1 MAKPIGSMGKNLK
14 PRSEIRCL
22 GFDARGNGTNIYISP
37 TLTGDHQNRITDYT
51 AIVVIEVDDGS
62 DRSRFL
68 QPDNNRDCVKGV
80 DLGCDGQ

>member
-1 MAKPIGSMGKNLK
+1 MLVAMEPIY
-14 PRSEIRCL
+14 
-22 GFDARGNGTNIYISP
+22 IYISP

-68 QPDNNRDCVKGV
+68 QPDDNRDCVKGV
-80 DLGCDGQ
+80 DFGCGGQ

>member
-1 MAKPIGSMGKNLK
+1 MSQTRQKVQKI
-14 PRSEIRCL
+14 
-22 GFDARGNGTNIYISP
+22 FDARGNGGGLISP

-62 DRSRFL
+62 YRSRFL

>member
-1 MAKPIGSMGKNLK
+1 MSQTQQRVQKI
-14 PRSEIRCL
+14 
-22 GFDARGNGTNIYISP
+22 FDARGNGGGLISP
-37 TLTGDHQNRITDYT
+37 TLTGGHQNRITDYT